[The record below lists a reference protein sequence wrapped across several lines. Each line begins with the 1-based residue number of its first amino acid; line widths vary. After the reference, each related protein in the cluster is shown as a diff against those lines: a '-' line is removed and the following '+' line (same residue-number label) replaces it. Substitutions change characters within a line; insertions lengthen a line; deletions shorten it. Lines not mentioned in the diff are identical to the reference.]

1 MAENIVAGLFGLTPE
16 MYGQQQRVG
25 AMNEGIALA
34 QLDPAARGAALTYG
48 GAKGLGGA
56 IAGAMGIEDPQ
67 LKMITQRQ
75 QLLGMIDPSNPDSYL
90 QAAQMALQS
99 GDAQAALAL
108 REQGTQ
114 ARMQA
119 MKNEDY
125 LTQRGAQM
133 QARGL
138 DALAQSLVTQLKN
151 PDGSVNEEVKN
162 RLLSFPQGQ
171 AAISQLAKVIPDL
184 RRIGAMGA
192 PEENPFNVF
201 LQDETIPKNVKTLA
215 KQYSESLTKGILD
228 PEKVDVKTKE
238 LAEMAQRISQFDQN
252 QATIKTQQEQ
262 LNVFK
267 AQGLANTQQSL
278 AIQNAQ
284 LRLQEQNVQ
293 FQQQLKQ
300 AEADRKAETAR
311 TKPLPAYLAK
321 DEEADYGTATAAT
334 NLASDANN
342 FIGRIKS
349 GEIKFGLKDRASIRT
364 RQAFGSNDPDVLA
377 REDYDKFL
385 KVLTNESLRLNKG
398 TQTEGDAVRAAK
410 ELESSE
416 SPQAA
421 AAAMRRLV
429 DINVRR
435 TQNAADD
442 VLRRRKNAN
451 FPEPERAIEV
461 PKFDVQIIDN
471 ADYQR
476 FLKNPKF
483 PSGTVFIDP
492 EGQRRT
498 KP

>member
-1 MAENIVAGLFGLTPE
+1 MADNIVAGLFGLNPQ
-16 MYGQQQRVG
+16 MYGEQQRVG
-25 AMNEGIALA
+25 ALQEGITLA
-34 QLDPAARGAALTYG
+34 QLDPASRGAAMTYA
-48 GAKGLGGA
+48 GARGLGNA
-56 IAGAMGIEDPQ
+56 IGGAMGVQDPQ
-67 LKMITQRQ
+67 LQRITQRQ
-75 QLLGMIDPSNPDSYL
+75 QLLGMIDPSNPDSYI
-90 QAAQMALQS
+90 QAAQMALQG
-99 GDAQAALAL
+99 GDAEAAYAL

-125 LTQRGAQM
+125 LTQRGQRMQTQGLEGIAQNLM
-133 QARGL
+133 
-138 DALAQSLVTQLKN
+138 TQLKN

-192 PEENPFNVF
+192 PEENPFKVF
-201 LQDETIPKNVKTLA
+201 IDDETIPKNVKTLA
-215 KQYSESLTKGILD
+215 TQYSTSLTKGILD
-228 PEKVDVKTKE
+228 PEKADVKVKE
-238 LAEMAQRISQFDQN
+238 LAEMTQRINQFNQN
-252 QATIKTQQEQ
+252 QDQIKAQQAQ
-262 LNVFK
+262 LNLFK
-267 AQGLANTQQSL
+267 DQGLANSQQSL
-278 AIQNAQ
+278 NIQNAQ
-284 LRLQEQNVQ
+284 LRLQEQNNQ
-293 FQQQLKQ
+293 FQQQMKIDAVKRQ
-300 AEADRKAETAR
+300 EEIAK
-311 TKPLPAYLAK
+311 TKPLPSYLAK
-321 DEEADYGTATAAT
+321 EEETDYGTATAAT

-342 FIGRIKS
+342 FINRIKS
-349 GEIKFGLKDRASIRT
+349 GEIKFGLKDKASIRT
-364 RQAFGSNDPDVLA
+364 RQAFGSQDPDVIA

-435 TQNAADD
+435 TQNASDD

-476 FLKNPKF
+476 FLRNPKF

>member
-16 MYGQQQRVG
+16 MYGERQRTS
-25 AMNEGIALA
+25 ALQEGITLA

-48 GAKGLGGA
+48 GARGLGTAIGGA
-56 IAGAMGIEDPQ
+56 FGVEDPQ
-67 LKMITQRQ
+67 LRRITQRQ
-75 QLLGMIDPSNPDSYL
+75 QLLGMIDPSNPDSYI

-99 GDAQAALAL
+99 GDAEAAYAL

-125 LTQRGAQM
+125 LAQRGQRM
-133 QARGL
+133 QAQGL
-138 DALAQSLVTQLKN
+138 EGIAQNLITQLKN

-184 RRIGAMGA
+184 RRIGAMGV
-192 PEENPFNVF
+192 PEDNPFKVF
-201 LQDETIPKNVKTLA
+201 IDDETIPKNVKTLA
-215 KQYSESLTKGILD
+215 TQYSTSLTKGILD
-228 PEKVDVKTKE
+228 PEKADVKVKE
-238 LAEMAQRISQFDQN
+238 LSEMTQRINQFEQN

-262 LNVFK
+262 LNAFK
-267 AQGLANTQQSL
+267 SQGLANTQQSL

-284 LRLQEQNVQ
+284 LRLQEQNNQ
-293 FQQQLKQ
+293 FQQQMKL
-300 AEADRKAETAR
+300 DKAKRDEEIAR
-311 TKPLPAYLAK
+311 TKPLPSYLAK

-349 GEIKFGLKDRASIRT
+349 GDIKFGLKDRASIRA
-364 RQAFGSNDPDVLA
+364 RQLVGSNDPDVLA

>member
-1 MAENIVAGLFGLTPE
+1 MAENIVAGLFGLTPQA
-16 MYGQQQRVG
+16 YQGQQYQQDLKRG
-25 AMNEGIALA
+25 YELA
-34 QLDPAARGAALTYG
+34 QLSPGAAAQANLMASVG
-48 GAKGLGGA
+48 QLGRGV
-56 IAGAMGIEDPQ
+56 AGAMGIEDPQ

-90 QAAQMALQS
+90 QAAQIALQS

-125 LTQRGAQM
+125 LTQRGQRMQTQGLEGIAQN
-133 QARGL
+133 L
-138 DALAQSLVTQLKN
+138 ITQLKN

-162 RLLSFPQGQ
+162 KLLSFPQGQ
-171 AAISQLAKVIPDL
+171 AAISQFAKVIPDL

-192 PEENPFNVF
+192 TEDNPFKVF
-201 LQDETIPKNVKTLA
+201 IEDQTIPKTVQTLA
-215 KQYSESLTKGILD
+215 KQYSTSLEKGILD

-238 LAEMAQRISQFDQN
+238 LAEMTQRISQFEQN
-252 QATIKTQQEQ
+252 QTQIKNNQEM
-262 LNVFK
+262 LAGLK
-267 AQGLANTQQSL
+267 SQGLENSRQSL
-278 AIQNAQ
+278 LIQQQNSNIAAQNAQ
-284 LRLQEQNVQ
+284 
-293 FQQQLKQ
+293 FKQQMLQ
-300 AEADRKAETAR
+300 AETDRKAETAR
-311 TKPLPAYLAK
+311 NKPLPSYLAK

-342 FIGRIKS
+342 FINRIKS
-349 GEIKFGLKDRASIRT
+349 GDIKFGLKDRASIRT
-364 RQAFGSNDPDVLA
+364 RQAFGSQDPDVIA

-416 SPQAA
+416 SPAA
-421 AAAMRRLV
+421 AATAMRRLV
-429 DINVRR
+429 EINVRR
-435 TQNAADD
+435 TQNASDD

-451 FPEPERAIEV
+451 FPDPERPIEV

-483 PSGTVFIDP
+483 PSGTAFIDP

>member
-75 QLLGMIDPSNPDSYL
+75 QLLGMIDPNNPDSYL

-252 QATIKTQQEQ
+252 QTQIKNNQDT
-262 LNVFK
+262 L
-267 AQGLANTQQSL
+267 ASLRSQGLENSRQSL
-278 AIQNAQ
+278 LIQQGNQALQAQ
-284 LRLQEQNVQ
+284 NIA
-293 FQQQLKQ
+293 FQQDMKK

-311 TKPLPAYLAK
+311 SKPLPAYLAK

-349 GEIKFGLKDRASIRT
+349 GEIKFGLKDKASIRT
-364 RQAFGSNDPDVLA
+364 RQAFGSQDPDVLA

-429 DINVRR
+429 EINVRR
-435 TQNAADD
+435 TQNASDD

-451 FPEPERAIEV
+451 FPDPERPIEV

-483 PSGTVFIDP
+483 PSGTAFIDP

>member
-1 MAENIVAGLFGLTPE
+1 MADNIVAGLFGLTPE
-16 MYGQQQRVG
+16 MYQGQQYQQDLKRG
-25 AMNEGIALA
+25 YELA
-34 QLDPAARGAALTYG
+34 QLDPGAAARAQLGASVG
-48 GAKGLGGA
+48 QLGRGF
-56 IAGAMGIEDPQ
+56 AGAMGIEDPQ

-99 GDAQAALAL
+99 GDAQAAYAL

-125 LTQRGAQM
+125 LTQRGQRM
-133 QARGL
+133 QASGL
-138 DALAQSLVTQLKN
+138 EGIAQNLITQLKN
-151 PDGSVNEEVKN
+151 PDGSVNEEVKKK
-162 RLLSFPQGQ
+162 LLSFPQGQ

-192 PEENPFNVF
+192 PEDNPFKVF
-201 LQDETIPKNVKTLA
+201 LEDQTIPKTVQTLA
-215 KQYSESLTKGILD
+215 KQYSTSLEKGILD
-228 PEKVDVKTKE
+228 PEKVDAKAKE
-238 LAEMAQRISQFDQN
+238 LAEMTQRISQFEQN
-252 QATIKTQQEQ
+252 QTQIKNNQDM
-262 LNVFK
+262 L
-267 AQGLANTQQSL
+267 ASLRSQGLENSRQSL
-278 AIQNAQ
+278 LIQQGNQSLQAQ
-284 LRLQEQNVQ
+284 NIA
-293 FQQQLKQ
+293 FQQDMKRAD
-300 AEADRKAETAR
+300 AERKAEAAR
-311 TKPLPAYLAK
+311 TKPLPSYLAK
-321 DEEADYGTATAAT
+321 DEEADFGTATAAT

-349 GEIKFGLKDRASIRT
+349 GDIKFGLKDKASIRA
-364 RQAFGSNDPDVLA
+364 RQLVGSQDPDVLA

-429 DINVRR
+429 EINVRR
-435 TQNAADD
+435 TQNASED

-451 FPEPERAIEV
+451 FPAPERGIDV

-471 ADYQR
+471 KEYQS
-476 FLKNPKF
+476 FLRNPKY

>member
-1 MAENIVAGLFGLTPE
+1 MAENIVAGLFGLTPQA
-16 MYGQQQRVG
+16 YQGQQYQQDLKRG
-25 AMNEGIALA
+25 YELA
-34 QLDPAARGAALTYG
+34 QLSPGAAAQANLMASVG
-48 GAKGLGGA
+48 QLGRGV
-56 IAGAMGIEDPQ
+56 AGAMGIEDPQ

-90 QAAQMALQS
+90 QAAQLALQS

-125 LTQRGAQM
+125 LTQRGQRMQTQGLEGIAQN
-133 QARGL
+133 L
-138 DALAQSLVTQLKN
+138 ITQLKN

-162 RLLSFPQGQ
+162 KLLSFPQGQ
-171 AAISQLAKVIPDL
+171 AAISQFAKVIPDL

-192 PEENPFNVF
+192 TEDNPFKVF
-201 LQDETIPKNVKTLA
+201 IDDQTIPKTVQTLA
-215 KQYSESLTKGILD
+215 KQYSTSLEKGILD
-228 PEKVDVKTKE
+228 PEKVDAKAKE
-238 LAEMAQRISQFDQN
+238 LAEMTQRISQFEQN
-252 QATIKTQQEQ
+252 QAQIKNNQDT
-262 LNVFK
+262 L
-267 AQGLANTQQSL
+267 ASLRSQGLENSRQSL
-278 AIQNAQ
+278 LIQQGNQALQAQ
-284 LRLQEQNVQ
+284 NIA
-293 FQQQLKQ
+293 FQQDMKK
-300 AEADRKAETAR
+300 AEADRKAEAAR
-311 TKPLPAYLAK
+311 SKPLPSYLAK
-321 DEEADYGTATAAT
+321 EEEADYGTATAAT

-342 FIGRIKS
+342 FINRIKS
-349 GEIKFGLKDRASIRT
+349 GDIKFGLKDRASIRT
-364 RQAFGSNDPDVLA
+364 RQAFGSQDPDVIA

-416 SPQAA
+416 SPAAA

-429 DINVRR
+429 EINVRR

-451 FPEPERAIEV
+451 FPDPERPIEV

-483 PSGTVFIDP
+483 PSGTAFIDP

>member
-1 MAENIVAGLFGLTPE
+1 MAENIVSGLFGLTPE
-16 MYGQQQRVG
+16 MYGERQRTS
-25 AMNEGIALA
+25 ALQEGITLA

-48 GAKGLGGA
+48 GARGLGTA

-125 LTQRGAQM
+125 LTQRGQRM
-133 QARGL
+133 QAQGL
-138 DALAQSLVTQLKN
+138 DAIAQNLITQLKN

-238 LAEMAQRISQFDQN
+238 LAEMAQRISQFEQN
-252 QATIKTQQEQ
+252 QTQIKNNQEMLAGLKSQGLENSRQSLLIQQQNSNIAAQNSQFTQQM
-262 LNVFK
+262 L
-267 AQGLANTQQSL
+267 
-278 AIQNAQ
+278 
-284 LRLQEQNVQ
+284 
-293 FQQQLKQ
+293 Q
-300 AEADRKAETAR
+300 AETDRKAEAAR
-311 TKPLPAYLAK
+311 NKPLPSYLAK

-364 RQAFGSNDPDVLA
+364 RQAFGSQDPDVIA

-416 SPQAA
+416 SPAAA

-429 DINVRR
+429 EINVRR
-435 TQNAADD
+435 TQNASDD

-451 FPEPERAIEV
+451 FPDPERPIEV

-483 PSGTVFIDP
+483 PSGTAFIDP

>member
-1 MAENIVAGLFGLTPE
+1 MANIVPSLFGLTPE
-16 MYGQQQRVG
+16 QYGEDRYTQSLNR
-25 AMNEGIALA
+25 GITLA
-34 QLDPAARGAALTYG
+34 QMDPGAAARATLYSGVDQ
-48 GAKGLGGA
+48 LGRG

-67 LKMITQRQ
+67 LKRITQRQ
-75 QLLGMIDPSNPDSYL
+75 QLLAMIDPSNPDSYI
-90 QAAQMALQS
+90 QAAEMALQS
-99 GDAQAALAL
+99 GDAEAAFAL

-125 LTQRGAQM
+125 LTQRGQRMQTQGLEGIAQN
-133 QARGL
+133 L
-138 DALAQSLVTQLKN
+138 ITQLKN

-162 RLLSFPQGQ
+162 KLLSFPQGQ

-192 PEENPFNVF
+192 PEDNPFKVF
-201 LQDETIPKNVKTLA
+201 LEDQTIPKTVQTLA
-215 KQYSESLTKGILD
+215 KQYSTSLEKGILD
-228 PEKVDVKTKE
+228 PEKVDAKAKE
-238 LAEMAQRISQFDQN
+238 LAEMTQRISQFEQN
-252 QATIKTQQEQ
+252 QTQIKNNQEM
-262 LNVFK
+262 L
-267 AQGLANTQQSL
+267 ASLRSQGLENSRQSL
-278 AIQNAQ
+278 LIQQGNQALQAQ
-284 LRLQEQNVQ
+284 NIA
-293 FQQQLKQ
+293 FQQDMKRAD
-300 AEADRKAETAR
+300 AERKAETAR
-311 TKPLPAYLAK
+311 SKPLPSYLAK

-349 GEIKFGLKDRASIRT
+349 GDIKFGLKDKASIRA
-364 RQAFGSNDPDVLA
+364 RQLVGSQDPDVLA

-429 DINVRR
+429 EINVRR
-435 TQNAADD
+435 TQNASED

-451 FPEPERAIEV
+451 FPEPERGINV

-471 ADYQR
+471 KEYQS
-476 FLKNPKF
+476 FLRNPKY

>member
-1 MAENIVAGLFGLTPE
+1 MADSMIAGLFGMTPE
-16 MYGQQQRVG
+16 MYQGQQYQQDLKRG
-25 AMNEGIALA
+25 YELA
-34 QLDPAARGAALTYG
+34 QLDPGAAARAQ
-48 GAKGLGGA
+48 LGSSVGQVGRGF
-56 IAGAMGIEDPQ
+56 AGALGIEDPQ
-67 LKMITQRQ
+67 LQRITQRQ
-75 QLLGMIDPSNPDSYL
+75 QLLGMIDPSNPDSYI

-99 GDAQAALAL
+99 GDAEAALAL

-114 ARMQA
+114 AKMQA

-125 LTQRGAQM
+125 LTQRGQRM
-133 QARGL
+133 QAQGL
-138 DALAQSLVTQLKN
+138 EGIAQNLITQLKN

-171 AAISQLAKVIPDL
+171 AAISQFAKVIPDL

-192 PEENPFNVF
+192 PEDNPFKVF
-201 LQDETIPKNVKTLA
+201 IDDETIPKNVKTLA
-215 KQYSESLTKGILD
+215 TQYSTSLTKGILD
-228 PEKVDVKTKE
+228 PEKADVKVKE
-238 LAEMAQRISQFDQN
+238 LSEMTQRINQFEQN

-262 LNVFK
+262 LNAFK
-267 AQGLANTQQSL
+267 SQGLANTQQSL

-284 LRLQEQNVQ
+284 LRLQEQNNQ
-293 FQQQLKQ
+293 FQQQMRL
-300 AEADRKAETAR
+300 DKAKRDEEIAR
-311 TKPLPAYLAK
+311 TKPLPSYLAK

-342 FIGRIKS
+342 FINRIKS
-349 GEIKFGLKDRASIRT
+349 GDIKFGLKDKASIKA
-364 RQAFGSNDPDVLA
+364 RQLVGSNDPDVLA

-429 DINVRR
+429 EINVRR

-483 PSGTVFIDP
+483 PSGTPYIDP

-498 KP
+498 KR

>member
-125 LTQRGAQM
+125 LAQRGQRM
-133 QARGL
+133 QAQGL
-138 DALAQSLVTQLKN
+138 EGIAQNLITQLKN

-300 AEADRKAETAR
+300 SEADRKAEAAR
-311 TKPLPAYLAK
+311 SKPLPAYLAK

-435 TQNAADD
+435 TQNASDD

>member
-1 MAENIVAGLFGLTPE
+1 MAENIVAGLFGLTPQ
-16 MYGQQQRVG
+16 MYQNQQYGQDLNR
-25 AMNEGIALA
+25 GIALA
-34 QLDPAARGAALTYG
+34 QLSPGAA
-48 GAKGLGGA
+48 AQAGLQASVGQLGRG

-67 LKMITQRQ
+67 LQRITQRQ
-75 QLLGMIDPSNPDSYL
+75 QILGMIDPSNPDSYL
-90 QAAQMALQS
+90 QAAQVALQS
-99 GDAQAALAL
+99 GDAEAALAL

-114 ARMQA
+114 AKMQA

-171 AAISQLAKVIPDL
+171 AAISQFAKVIPDL

-192 PEENPFNVF
+192 PEDNPFKVF
-201 LQDETIPKNVKTLA
+201 IDDATIPKTVQTLA
-215 KQYSESLTKGILD
+215 KQYSTSLEKGILD
-228 PEKVDVKTKE
+228 PEKVDVKAKE
-238 LAEMAQRISQFDQN
+238 LAEMTQRISQFEQN
-252 QATIKTQQEQ
+252 QAQIKNNQDT
-262 LNVFK
+262 L
-267 AQGLANTQQSL
+267 ASLRSQGLENSRQSL
-278 AIQNAQ
+278 LIQQGNQALQAQ
-284 LRLQEQNVQ
+284 NIA
-293 FQQQLKQ
+293 FQQDMKK
-300 AEADRKAETAR
+300 AEAERKAETAR
-311 TKPLPAYLAK
+311 TKPLPSYLAK

-349 GEIKFGLKDRASIRT
+349 GEIKFGLKDKASIRT
-364 RQAFGSNDPDVLA
+364 RQAFGSQDPDVLA

-429 DINVRR
+429 EINVRR

-483 PSGTVFIDP
+483 PSGTAFIDP

>member
-1 MAENIVAGLFGLTPE
+1 MAENIVAGLFGLTPQ
-16 MYGQQQRVG
+16 MFQNQQYQQDLNR
-25 AMNEGIALA
+25 GIQMA
-34 QLDPAARGAALTYG
+34 QLSPGAA
-48 GAKGLGGA
+48 AQAGLQASVGQLGRGF
-56 IAGAMGIEDPQ
+56 AGAMGIQDPQ
-67 LKMITQRQ
+67 LQRITQRQ

-99 GDAQAALAL
+99 GDAEAAYVL

-125 LTQRGAQM
+125 LAQRGQRM
-133 QARGL
+133 QASGL

-184 RRIGAMGA
+184 RRIGAMGVL
-192 PEENPFNVF
+192 EDNPFKVF
-201 LQDETIPKNVKTLA
+201 IDDATIPKTVQTLA
-215 KQYSESLTKGILD
+215 KQYSTSLEKGILD
-228 PEKVDVKTKE
+228 LEKVDAKAKE
-238 LAEMAQRISQFDQN
+238 LAEMTQRISQFEQN
-252 QATIKTQQEQ
+252 QTQIKNNQDT
-262 LNVFK
+262 L
-267 AQGLANTQQSL
+267 ASLRSQGLENSRQSL
-278 AIQNAQ
+278 LIQQGNQSLQAQ
-284 LRLQEQNVQ
+284 NIA
-293 FQQQLKQ
+293 FQQDMKR

-311 TKPLPAYLAK
+311 TKPLPSYLAK

-342 FIGRIKS
+342 FINRIKS
-349 GEIKFGLKDRASIRT
+349 GEIKFGLKDRATIRA
-364 RQAFGSNDPDVLA
+364 RQLVGSNDPDVLA

-442 VLRRRKNAN
+442 VLRRRSNAN
-451 FPEPERAIEV
+451 FPAPERAIEV

-476 FLKNPKF
+476 FLRNPKF
-483 PSGTVFIDP
+483 PSGTAFIDP

>member
-1 MAENIVAGLFGLTPE
+1 MAENIVAGLFGLSPE
-16 MYGQQQRVG
+16 MYGEQQRRS
-25 AMNEGIALA
+25 ALQEGITLA
-34 QLDPAARGAALTYG
+34 NLDPASRGAAMTYG
-48 GAKGLGGA
+48 GARGLGTA
-56 IAGAMGIEDPQ
+56 IGGAMGVQDPQ
-67 LKMITQRQ
+67 LQRITQRQ
-75 QLLGMIDPSNPDSYL
+75 QLLGMIDPSNPDSYI
-90 QAAQMALQS
+90 QAAQLALQS
-99 GDAQAALAL
+99 GDAEAAYAL

-125 LTQRGAQM
+125 LAQRGQRM
-133 QARGL
+133 QASGL

-171 AAISQLAKVIPDL
+171 AAISQFAKVIPDL

-192 PEENPFNVF
+192 PEDNPFKVF
-201 LQDETIPKNVKTLA
+201 IDDETIPKNVKTLA
-215 KQYSESLTKGILD
+215 TQYSTSLTKGILD
-228 PEKVDVKTKE
+228 PEKADVKVKE
-238 LAEMAQRISQFDQN
+238 LAEMTQRINQFNQN
-252 QATIKTQQEQ
+252 QDQIKAQQAQ
-262 LNVFK
+262 LNLFK
-267 AQGLANTQQSL
+267 DQGLANSEQSL
-278 AIQNAQ
+278 NIQRAQ
-284 LRLQEQNVQ
+284 LRLQEQNNQ
-293 FQQQLKQ
+293 FQQQMKIDAVKRQ
-300 AEADRKAETAR
+300 EEIAK
-311 TKPLPAYLAK
+311 TKPLPSYLAK
-321 DEEADYGTATAAT
+321 EEETDYGTATAAT

-342 FIGRIKS
+342 FINRIKS
-349 GEIKFGLKDRASIRT
+349 GEIKFGLKDKASIRT
-364 RQAFGSNDPDVLA
+364 RQAFGSQDPDVLA

-429 DINVRR
+429 EINVRR
-435 TQNAADD
+435 TQNASDD
-442 VLRRRKNAN
+442 VLRRRSNAN
-451 FPEPERAIEV
+451 FPAPERGINV

-483 PSGTVFIDP
+483 PSGTAFIDP

>member
-1 MAENIVAGLFGLTPE
+1 MADSMVAGLFGLTPE
-16 MYGQQQRVG
+16 MYQNQQYQQDLKRG
-25 AMNEGIALA
+25 YELA
-34 QLDPAARGAALTYG
+34 QLSPGAA
-48 GAKGLGGA
+48 AQAGLQASVGQLGRGV
-56 IAGAMGIEDPQ
+56 AGLMGVEDPM
-67 LKMITQRQ
+67 LNRITKRQ
-75 QLLGMIDPSNPDSYL
+75 QILGMIDPSKPETFDMAV
-90 QAAQMALQS
+90 QFALQS
-99 GDAQAALAL
+99 GDAEAALAL

-125 LTQRGAQM
+125 LTQRGQRM
-133 QARGL
+133 QAQGL
-138 DALAQSLVTQLKN
+138 EGIAQNLITQLKN

-184 RRIGAMGA
+184 RRIGAMGV
-192 PEENPFNVF
+192 PEDNPFKVF
-201 LQDETIPKNVKTLA
+201 IDDETIPKNVKTLA
-215 KQYSESLTKGILD
+215 TQYSTSLTKGILD
-228 PEKVDVKTKE
+228 PEKADVKVKE
-238 LAEMAQRISQFDQN
+238 LSEMIQRINQFEQN

-262 LNVFK
+262 LNAFK
-267 AQGLANTQQSL
+267 SQGLANTQQSL

-284 LRLQEQNVQ
+284 LRLQEQNNQ
-293 FQQQLKQ
+293 FQQQMRL
-300 AEADRKAETAR
+300 DKAKRDEEIAR
-311 TKPLPAYLAK
+311 TKPLPSYLAK

-342 FIGRIKS
+342 FINRIKS
-349 GEIKFGLKDRASIRT
+349 GDIKFGLKDKASIRA
-364 RQAFGSNDPDVLA
+364 RQLVGSNDPDVLA

-429 DINVRR
+429 EINVRR

>member
-16 MYGQQQRVG
+16 MYGERQRTS
-25 AMNEGIALA
+25 ALQEGITLA

-48 GAKGLGGA
+48 GAKGLGTA
-56 IAGAMGIEDPQ
+56 IGGAMGIEDPQ

-125 LTQRGAQM
+125 LAQRGQRM
-133 QARGL
+133 QAQGL

-162 RLLSFPQGQ
+162 RLLSFQQGQ

-483 PSGTVFIDP
+483 PSGTPFIDP

>member
-16 MYGQQQRVG
+16 MYGEQQRRS
-25 AMNEGIALA
+25 ALREGIDFAKLTPGEA
-34 QLDPAARGAALTYG
+34 GAAMTYAGARGLTGAIG
-48 GAKGLGGA
+48 GALG
-56 IAGAMGIEDPQ
+56 IQDPQ
-67 LKMITQRQ
+67 LQRITQRQ
-75 QLLGMIDPSNPDSYL
+75 QLLGMIDPSNPDSYI

-99 GDAQAALAL
+99 GDAEAAYAL

-125 LTQRGAQM
+125 LAQRGQRM
-133 QARGL
+133 QAQGL
-138 DALAQSLVTQLKN
+138 DALAQNLITQLKN
-151 PDGSVNEEVKN
+151 PDGSVNEDVKN

-184 RRIGAMGA
+184 RRIGAMGV
-192 PEENPFNVF
+192 PEDNPFKVF
-201 LQDETIPKNVKTLA
+201 IDDETIPKNVKTLA
-215 KQYSESLTKGILD
+215 TQYSTSLTKGILD
-228 PEKVDVKTKE
+228 PEKADVKVKE
-238 LAEMAQRISQFDQN
+238 LSEMTQRINQFEQN

-262 LNVFK
+262 LNAFK
-267 AQGLANTQQSL
+267 SQGLANTQQSL

-284 LRLQEQNVQ
+284 LRLQEQNNQ
-293 FQQQLKQ
+293 FQQQMRL
-300 AEADRKAETAR
+300 DKAKRDEEIAR
-311 TKPLPAYLAK
+311 TKPLPSYLAK

-342 FIGRIKS
+342 FINRIKS
-349 GEIKFGLKDRASIRT
+349 GDIKFGLKDKASIRA
-364 RQAFGSNDPDVLA
+364 RQLVGSNDPDVLA

-429 DINVRR
+429 EINVRR

>member
-16 MYGQQQRVG
+16 MYGEQQRTS
-25 AMNEGIALA
+25 ALAEGIRLA
-34 QLDPAARGAALTYG
+34 QLDPASRGAAMTYAGARGLGNAIG
-48 GAKGLGGA
+48 GAFGVQ
-56 IAGAMGIEDPQ
+56 DPQ
-67 LKMITQRQ
+67 LQRITQRQ
-75 QLLGMIDPSNPDSYL
+75 QLLGMIDPSNPDSYI

-99 GDAQAALAL
+99 GDAEAAYAL

-125 LTQRGAQM
+125 LAQRGQRM
-133 QARGL
+133 QAQGL

-184 RRIGAMGA
+184 RRIGAMGV
-192 PEENPFNVF
+192 PEDNPFKVF
-201 LQDETIPKNVKTLA
+201 IDDETIPKNVKTLA
-215 KQYSESLTKGILD
+215 TQYSTSLTKGILD
-228 PEKVDVKTKE
+228 PEKADVKVKE
-238 LAEMAQRISQFDQN
+238 LSEMTQRINQFEQN
-252 QATIKTQQEQ
+252 QTTIKTQQEQ
-262 LNVFK
+262 LNAFK
-267 AQGLANTQQSL
+267 SQGLANTQQSL

-284 LRLQEQNVQ
+284 LRLQEQNNE
-293 FQQQLKQ
+293 FQQQMKLDKAKRD
-300 AEADRKAETAR
+300 AEIAR
-311 TKPLPAYLAK
+311 TKPLPSYLAK

-342 FIGRIKS
+342 FINRIKS
-349 GEIKFGLKDRASIRT
+349 GEIKFGLKDRATIRA
-364 RQAFGSNDPDVLA
+364 RQLVGSEDPDVLA

-483 PSGTVFIDP
+483 PSGTPYIDP

-498 KP
+498 KR

>member
-16 MYGQQQRVG
+16 MYGERQRTS
-25 AMNEGIALA
+25 ALQEGITLA

-201 LQDETIPKNVKTLA
+201 LQDETI
-215 KQYSESLTKGILD
+215 
-228 PEKVDVKTKE
+228 
-238 LAEMAQRISQFDQN
+238 R
-252 QATIKTQQEQ
+252 
-262 LNVFK
+262 
-267 AQGLANTQQSL
+267 
-278 AIQNAQ
+278 
-284 LRLQEQNVQ
+284 
-293 FQQQLKQ
+293 
-300 AEADRKAETAR
+300 
-311 TKPLPAYLAK
+311 
-321 DEEADYGTATAAT
+321 
-334 NLASDANN
+334 
-342 FIGRIKS
+342 
-349 GEIKFGLKDRASIRT
+349 
-364 RQAFGSNDPDVLA
+364 
-377 REDYDKFL
+377 
-385 KVLTNESLRLNKG
+385 
-398 TQTEGDAVRAAK
+398 
-410 ELESSE
+410 
-416 SPQAA
+416 
-421 AAAMRRLV
+421 
-429 DINVRR
+429 
-435 TQNAADD
+435 
-442 VLRRRKNAN
+442 
-451 FPEPERAIEV
+451 
-461 PKFDVQIIDN
+461 
-471 ADYQR
+471 
-476 FLKNPKF
+476 
-483 PSGTVFIDP
+483 
-492 EGQRRT
+492 
-498 KP
+498 

>member
-1 MAENIVAGLFGLTPE
+1 MAENIVAGLFGLNPQ
-16 MYGQQQRVG
+16 MYGEQQRRS
-25 AMNEGIALA
+25 ALQEGIDLA
-34 QLDPAARGAALTYG
+34 QLDPASRGAAMTYA

-125 LTQRGAQM
+125 LAQRGQRMQTQGLEGIAQN
-133 QARGL
+133 L
-138 DALAQSLVTQLKN
+138 ITQLKN

-162 RLLSFPQGQ
+162 KLLSFRQGQ

-192 PEENPFNVF
+192 PEDNPFKVF
-201 LQDETIPKNVKTLA
+201 LEDQTIPKTVQTLA
-215 KQYSESLTKGILD
+215 KQYSTSLEKGILD

-300 AEADRKAETAR
+300 AEADRKAEAAR

-334 NLASDANN
+334 NLASDANS
-342 FIGRIKS
+342 FISRIKS
-349 GEIKFGLKDRASIRT
+349 SDIKFGLKDRASIRT

-435 TQNAADD
+435 TQNASDD

>member
-1 MAENIVAGLFGLTPE
+1 
-16 MYGQQQRVG
+16 MYGEQQRTS
-25 AMNEGIALA
+25 ALAEGIRLA
-34 QLDPAARGAALTYG
+34 QLDPASRGAAMTYA
-48 GAKGLGGA
+48 GARGLGGA
-56 IAGAMGIEDPQ
+56 FANALGVEDPQ
-67 LKMITQRQ
+67 LQRITQRQ

-99 GDAQAALAL
+99 GDAEAALAL

-125 LTQRGAQM
+125 LTQRGQRMQTQGLEGIAQN
-133 QARGL
+133 L
-138 DALAQSLVTQLKN
+138 ITQLKN

-162 RLLSFPQGQ
+162 RLMSFPQGQ
-171 AAISQLAKVIPDL
+171 AAISQFAKVIPDL

-192 PEENPFNVF
+192 PEDNPFKVF
-201 LQDETIPKNVKTLA
+201 IDDETIPKNVKTLA
-215 KQYSESLTKGILD
+215 TQYSTSLTKGILD
-228 PEKVDVKTKE
+228 PEKADVKVKE
-238 LAEMAQRISQFDQN
+238 LAEMTQRINQFNQN
-252 QATIKTQQEQ
+252 QDQIKAQQAQ
-262 LNVFK
+262 LNLFK
-267 AQGLANTQQSL
+267 DQGLANSQQSL
-278 AIQNAQ
+278 NIQNAQ
-284 LRLQEQNVQ
+284 LRLQEQNNQ
-293 FQQQLKQ
+293 FQQQMKL
-300 AEADRKAETAR
+300 DKAKRDEEIAR
-311 TKPLPAYLAK
+311 TKPLPSYLAK

-342 FIGRIKS
+342 FINRIKS
-349 GEIKFGLKDRASIRT
+349 GEIKFGLKDKASIRT
-364 RQAFGSNDPDVLA
+364 RQAFGSQDPDVLA

-429 DINVRR
+429 EINVRR

-451 FPEPERAIEV
+451 FPAPERGIDV

-471 ADYQR
+471 SDYQR

-483 PSGTVFIDP
+483 PSGTAFIDP

>member
-1 MAENIVAGLFGLTPE
+1 MAESMVAGLFGLTPQA
-16 MYGQQQRVG
+16 YQNQQYQQDLKRSY
-25 AMNEGIALA
+25 ELA
-34 QLDPAARGAALTYG
+34 QLDPGAAARAQLGASVG
-48 GAKGLGGA
+48 QLGRGV
-56 IAGAMGIEDPQ
+56 AGAMGIEDPQ
-67 LKMITQRQ
+67 LQRITQRQ

-99 GDAQAALAL
+99 GDAEAAFAL

-125 LTQRGAQM
+125 LTQRGQRMQTQGLEGIAQN
-133 QARGL
+133 L
-138 DALAQSLVTQLKN
+138 ITQLKN
-151 PDGSVNEEVKN
+151 PDGSVNEEVKKK
-162 RLLSFPQGQ
+162 LLSFPQGQ
-171 AAISQLAKVIPDL
+171 AAISQFAKVIPDL

-192 PEENPFNVF
+192 PEDNPFKVF
-201 LQDETIPKNVKTLA
+201 LEDETIPKNVKTLA
-215 KQYSESLTKGILD
+215 TQYSTSLTKGILD
-228 PEKVDVKTKE
+228 PEKADVKVKE
-238 LAEMAQRISQFDQN
+238 LAEMTQRINQFNQN
-252 QATIKTQQEQ
+252 QDQIKAQQAQ
-262 LNVFK
+262 LNLFK
-267 AQGLANTQQSL
+267 DQGLANSEQSL
-278 AIQNAQ
+278 NIQRAQ
-284 LRLQEQNVQ
+284 LRLQEQNNQ
-293 FQQQLKQ
+293 FQQQMKLD
-300 AEADRKAETAR
+300 AEKRKEETAR
-311 TKPLPAYLAK
+311 NKPLPSYLAK

-342 FIGRIKS
+342 FINRIKS
-349 GEIKFGLKDRASIRT
+349 GDIKFGLKDRASIRT
-364 RQAFGSNDPDVLA
+364 RQAFGSQDPDVIA

-416 SPQAA
+416 SPAAA

-429 DINVRR
+429 EINVRR

-451 FPEPERAIEV
+451 FPDPERPIEV

-483 PSGTVFIDP
+483 PSGTAFIDP

>member
-1 MAENIVAGLFGLTPE
+1 MAENIVAGLFGLTPQ
-16 MYGQQQRVG
+16 MYGEQQRRS
-25 AMNEGIALA
+25 ALQEGIDLA
-34 QLDPAARGAALTYG
+34 QLDPASRGAAMTYG
-48 GAKGLGGA
+48 GARGLGTA
-56 IAGAMGIEDPQ
+56 IGGAMGVQDPQ
-67 LKMITQRQ
+67 LQRITQRQ
-75 QLLGMIDPSNPDSYL
+75 QLLGMIDPSNPDSYI
-90 QAAQMALQS
+90 QAAQLALQS
-99 GDAQAALAL
+99 GDAEAAYAF

-125 LTQRGAQM
+125 LAQRGQRM
-133 QARGL
+133 QASGL

-192 PEENPFNVF
+192 TEDNPFKVF
-201 LQDETIPKNVKTLA
+201 LEDETIPKNVKTLA
-215 KQYSESLTKGILD
+215 TQYSNSLTKGILD
-228 PEKVDVKTKE
+228 PEKADVKVKE
-238 LAEMAQRISQFDQN
+238 LSEMAQRINQFDQN
-252 QATIKTQQEQ
+252 QTTIKNQQEQ

-267 AQGLANTQQSL
+267 AQGLANSQQSL
-278 AIQNAQ
+278 NIQNAQ

-293 FQQQLKQ
+293 FQQQMRQ
-300 AEADRKAETAR
+300 AEADRKAEAAR
-311 TKPLPAYLAK
+311 SKPLPAYLAK

-349 GEIKFGLKDRASIRT
+349 GDIKFGLKDRASIRT

-429 DINVRR
+429 EINVRR

-483 PSGTVFIDP
+483 PSGTVFVDP

>member
-16 MYGQQQRVG
+16 MYGEQQRRS
-25 AMNEGIALA
+25 ALREGIDFAKLTPGEA
-34 QLDPAARGAALTYG
+34 GAAMTYAGARGLTGAIG
-48 GAKGLGGA
+48 GALG
-56 IAGAMGIEDPQ
+56 IQDPQ
-67 LKMITQRQ
+67 LQRITQRQ

-90 QAAQMALQS
+90 QAAQMALQN
-99 GDAQAALAL
+99 GDSQAALAL

-114 ARMQA
+114 AKMQA

-125 LTQRGAQM
+125 LTQRGQRMQTQGLEGIAQN
-133 QARGL
+133 L
-138 DALAQSLVTQLKN
+138 ITQLKN
-151 PDGSVNEEVKN
+151 PDGSINEEVKN

-171 AAISQLAKVIPDL
+171 AAISQFAKVIPDL

-192 PEENPFNVF
+192 PEDNPFKVF
-201 LQDETIPKNVKTLA
+201 IDDETIPKNVKTLA
-215 KQYSESLTKGILD
+215 TQYSTSLTKGILD
-228 PEKVDVKTKE
+228 PEKADVKVKE
-238 LAEMAQRISQFDQN
+238 LAEMTQRINQFNQN
-252 QATIKTQQEQ
+252 QDQIKAQQAQ
-262 LNVFK
+262 LNLFK
-267 AQGLANTQQSL
+267 DQGLANSQQSL
-278 AIQNAQ
+278 NIQNAQ
-284 LRLQEQNVQ
+284 LRLQEQNNQ
-293 FQQQLKQ
+293 FQQQMRL
-300 AEADRKAETAR
+300 DKAKRDEEIAR
-311 TKPLPAYLAK
+311 TKPLPSYLAK
-321 DEEADYGTATAAT
+321 EEEADYGTATAAT

-349 GEIKFGLKDRASIRT
+349 GDIKFGLKDRASIRT
-364 RQAFGSNDPDVLA
+364 RQAFGSQDPDVIA

-416 SPQAA
+416 SPAAA

-429 DINVRR
+429 EINVRR
-435 TQNAADD
+435 TQNASDD
-442 VLRRRKNAN
+442 VLRRRRNAN
-451 FPEPERAIEV
+451 FPAPERGIDV

-483 PSGTVFIDP
+483 PSGTPYIDP

-498 KP
+498 KR

>member
-1 MAENIVAGLFGLTPE
+1 MAENIVAGLFGLTPQ
-16 MYGQQQRVG
+16 MYQNQQYQQDLNR
-25 AMNEGIALA
+25 GISMA
-34 QLDPAARGAALTYG
+34 QLSPGAA
-48 GAKGLGGA
+48 AQAGLQASVGQLGRGF
-56 IAGAMGIEDPQ
+56 AGAMGIEDPQ

-90 QAAQMALQS
+90 QAAQIALQS

-125 LTQRGAQM
+125 LTQRGQRMQTQGLEGIAQN
-133 QARGL
+133 L
-138 DALAQSLVTQLKN
+138 ITQLKN

-162 RLLSFPQGQ
+162 KLLSFPQGQ
-171 AAISQLAKVIPDL
+171 AAISQFAKVIPDL

-192 PEENPFNVF
+192 PEDNPFKVF
-201 LQDETIPKNVKTLA
+201 LEDQTIPKTVQTLA
-215 KQYSESLTKGILD
+215 KQYSTSLEKGILD
-228 PEKVDVKTKE
+228 PEKVDAKAKE
-238 LAEMAQRISQFDQN
+238 LAEMTQRISQFEQN
-252 QATIKTQQEQ
+252 QAQIKNNQDT
-262 LNVFK
+262 L
-267 AQGLANTQQSL
+267 ASLRSQGLENSRQSL
-278 AIQNAQ
+278 LIQQGNQTLQAQ
-284 LRLQEQNVQ
+284 NIA
-293 FQQQLKQ
+293 FQQDMKR
-300 AEADRKAETAR
+300 AEAERKAETAR
-311 TKPLPAYLAK
+311 SKPLPAYLAK

-435 TQNAADD
+435 TQNASDD

>member
-483 PSGTVFIDP
+483 PSGTPFIDP